1 MTQNLFCV
9 LLHMDTSFI
18 LHDVGRPTQ
27 SIRILTPPAQYFG
40 NQWAILHGKLLEFL
54 HEGMLTSDDALQG
67 AVHVSM
73 ELIHI

>member
-40 NQWAILHGKLLEFL
+40 NQWAARGKLLELL